1 MRSMFFHVDIKD
13 IVLIFEGGTSMNVP
27 NISFVSID

>member
-1 MRSMFFHVDIKD
+1 MRSMFFQVDIKD

-27 NISFVSID
+27 NIRFASID